1 MFGRCL
7 SFFIFLDLARLAAEE
22 SVASV
27 PITFIV
33 KHVLFVVLSMSDLR
47 VTAAAQA
54 VATSESSAP
63 VGVAGVV
70 VPIISSVV
78 NTSTIPI
85 SAERQNLKCFWPIG
99 KTKK

>member
-1 MFGRCL
+1 MIGL
-7 SFFIFLDLARLAAEE
+7 GSDKNTLYL
-22 SVASV
+22 
-27 PITFIV
+27 
-33 KHVLFVVLSMSDLR
+33 HLSMSDLR

-99 KTKK
+99 GTKNSLKEREN